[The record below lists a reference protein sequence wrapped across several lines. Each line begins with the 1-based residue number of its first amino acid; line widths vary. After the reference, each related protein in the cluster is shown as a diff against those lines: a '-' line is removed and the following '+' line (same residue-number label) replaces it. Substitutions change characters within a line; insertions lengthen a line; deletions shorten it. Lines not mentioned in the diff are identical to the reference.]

1 MAMNKEERQ
10 AFLAHPHIGA
20 LSIEAG
26 ADRAPL
32 VVPIWYQYSPGG
44 DLWFLTGAESR
55 KISLLRAAGRC
66 TVMAEVLSPTIAYA
80 AASGPV
86 IDIVDGTKDELTEM
100 AARYLPADKVA
111 GYVESAS
118 FEDGS
123 QTKVVVRPQ
132 QWVASDLGSI

>member
-10 AFLAHPHIGA
+10 AFLAQPHIGA

-44 DLWFLTGAESR
+44 DLWFLTDTESR

-80 AASGPV
+80 A
-86 IDIVDGTKDELTEM
+86 IM
-100 AARYLPADKVA
+100 AC
-111 GYVESAS
+111 
-118 FEDGS
+118 
-123 QTKVVVRPQ
+123 
-132 QWVASDLGSI
+132 